1 MIQYSKWKTIGYA
14 AAIFVA
20 GGVSGGALGVYETK
34 SHLFAP
40 PPEQEMALRI
50 RNRLQAKLGLS
61 EEQMAKIKP
70 IVEGAARDLHSIRA
84 ETAQRIN
91 KVFDDSYAQVSC
103 EAGPDAAG
111 EAGDDAEPL
120 AGWPL
125 APRRSETRWSGGSE

>member
-91 KVFDDSYAQVSC
+91 KVFDDSYAQVSAILTP
-103 EAGPDAAG
+103 EQRAKLDQMQRERRAMMQSHWQDGHWHQGGP
-111 EAGDDAEPL
+111 
-120 AGWPL
+120 
-125 APRRSETRWSGGSE
+125 